1 MDDPLKLNLE
11 NGEKIMPKMQVAE
24 VVVKILED
32 EGVEVMFGIP
42 GAAINPVYKYLGQSK
57 KIKHYIARHEEGACH
72 AADGYARATGKVGV
86 CICTSGPAATN
97 FVTGLY
103 TAQVDS
109 IPIVAI
115 TGTAVRAVLG
125 KEAFQAVEI
134 ADIVKPVT
142 KKSYCVQEP
151 YRLPGIMREAFRIA
165 REGRPGPVLID
176 LPVDLQRAEIEY
188 DPETDRS
195 LDFSVPKA
203 NEKQIKKAI
212 DMILEA
218 KNPIILGGGGVL
230 ISGAAKEL
238 QELAEYLSLP
248 ICASYMGKSVI
259 DNAHPLY
266 SGQVGTIVQTRLG
279 NKLFCESDL
288 VLAVGARFVDRHTG
302 ELEVYTDQGNR
313 KFIHIDIDPLQIG
326 KIVPT
331 ELGIVSD
338 AKIALQM
345 LIDEAKSR
353 VGKVEPDE
361 WVSSIP
367 DRRKELAR
375 KLDFDDVPIKP
386 QRVFKEMNEFFDED
400 TIFVTSV
407 GLNQIWSGQY
417 QDVKK
422 PGHYKVCGC
431 AGTLGW
437 DLPASIGIKIGDP
450 DKKVVG
456 ITGDGGLGF
465 MVEELAMA
473 AQYRV
478 PIVMVVI
485 NNGFLSLIRQNQKY
499 VYDYQYAVELWY
511 DREPQE
517 NPIGI
522 DFVKLAEAFGVYG
535 ERVERPEDLK
545 LAFQRALDN
554 APAVIDI
561 ICEREVDCSMG
572 SALDSIAERG

>member
-1 MDDPLKLNLE
+1 
-11 NGEKIMPKMQVAE
+11 MPKMQVAE
-24 VVVKILED
+24 VIVKILED
-32 EGVEVMFGIP
+32 EGVTAMFGIP
-42 GAAINPVYKYLGQSK
+42 GAAINPVYKYLGQTT

-115 TGTAVRAVLG
+115 TGTATRAVLG
-125 KEAFQAVEI
+125 QEAFQAVDI
-134 ADIVKPVT
+134 AEIVKPVT
-142 KKSYCVQEP
+142 KKSYCVREP
-151 YRLPGIMREAFRIA
+151 YRLPGTMREAFRIA

-176 LPVDLQRAEIEY
+176 LPVDLQRTEIEY

-195 LDFSVPKA
+195 LDFSTPKA

-218 KNPIILGGGGVL
+218 KNPIILAGGGVI
-230 ISGAAKEL
+230 ISGASKEL

-248 ICASYMGKSVI
+248 ICASYMGKSAL
-259 DNAHPLY
+259 DTNHPLY
-266 SGQVGTIVQTRLG
+266 AGLVGTIMQTRLG
-279 NKLFCESDL
+279 NKLFLESDL

-302 ELEVYTDQGNR
+302 KLDVYTKDR

-338 AKIALQM
+338 AKVALQM
-345 LIDEAKSR
+345 MIDQAKAR
-353 VGKVEPDE
+353 NAKVMPNE

-367 DRRKELAR
+367 ARRKELAR
-375 KLDFDDVPIKP
+375 RLDFDNVPIKP
-386 QRVFKEMNEFFDED
+386 QRLFKEINEFFDDD

-417 QDVKK
+417 QEIKK

-437 DLPASIGIKIGDP
+437 DLPASIGAKVGYEEMGMP
-450 DKKVVG
+450 EKKVVG

-473 AQYRV
+473 AHYQT
-478 PIVMVVI
+478 PIVMLVL
-485 NNGFLSLIRQNQKY
+485 NNGFLSLIRQNQSI
-499 VYDYQYAVELWY
+499 VYDYEYAVDLTY
-511 DREPQE
+511 DTNKLEKHG
-517 NPIGI
+517 IGI
-522 DFVKLAEAFGVYG
+522 DFVKLAEAFGLYA
-535 ERVERPEDLK
+535 ERVEKPEDLK
-545 LAFQRALDN
+545 AAFQRGLDN
-554 APAVIDI
+554 APAVLDI
-561 ICEREVDCSMG
+561 ICERETNCSMG
-572 SALDSIAERG
+572 LALDAIAERG

>member
-1 MDDPLKLNLE
+1 
-11 NGEKIMPKMQVAE
+11 MPKMQVAE

-32 EGVEVMFGIP
+32 EGVSVMFGIP
-42 GAAINPVYKYLGQSK
+42 GAAINPVYKYLGKST
-57 KIKHYIARHEEGACH
+57 KIKHIIARHEEGACH
-72 AADGYARATGKVGV
+72 AADGYARVTGKVGV

-125 KEAFQAVEI
+125 QEAFQAVDI
-134 ADIVKPVT
+134 AEIVKPVT
-142 KKSYCVQEP
+142 KKSYLVKEP

-188 DPETDRS
+188 DPETDRR
-195 LDFSVPKA
+195 LDFSTPKA

-218 KNPIILGGGGVL
+218 KNPIILAGGGVL

-248 ICASYMGKSVI
+248 ICASYMGKSAI
-259 DNAHPLY
+259 DNNHPLY
-266 SGQVGTIVQTRLG
+266 AGQVGTIVQTRLG
-279 NKLFCESDL
+279 NKLFLESDL

-302 ELEVYTDQGNR
+302 NLEVYTKNR

-338 AKIALQM
+338 AKISLQM
-345 LIDEAKSR
+345 MINEAKAR
-353 VGKVEPDE
+353 NAKVTPNE

-367 DRRKELAR
+367 ARRKELTR
-375 KLDFDDVPIKP
+375 RLDFDDVPIKP
-386 QRVFKEMNEFFDED
+386 QRLFKEINEFFDDE
-400 TIFVTSV
+400 TVFMTSV

-417 QDVKK
+417 QEIKK

-437 DLPASIGIKIGDP
+437 DLPASIGAKVGYEEMGMP
-450 DKKVVG
+450 EKKVVG

-473 AQYRV
+473 AHYQT
-478 PIVMVVI
+478 PIVMLVL
-485 NNGFLSLIRQNQKY
+485 NNGFLSLIRQNQSI
-499 VYDYQYAVELWY
+499 VYEYEYAVDLTY
-511 DREPQE
+511 DTDKLVKHG
-517 NPIGI
+517 IGI
-522 DFVKLAEAFGVYG
+522 DFVKLAEAFGIYG
-535 ERVERPEDLK
+535 ERVEKPDDLK
-545 LAFQRALDN
+545 AAFQRALDN
-554 APAVIDI
+554 APSVLDI
-561 ICEREVDCSMG
+561 ICERETNCSMG
-572 SALDSIAERG
+572 VALDSIAERG